1 MLIASK
7 NLEMK
12 MKFKLMT
19 QIHTAYELAN
29 IQWNNPYHLKRDK
42 G

>member
-12 MKFKLMT
+12 MKFKLKT
-19 QIHTAYELAN
+19 QIPTAYELAN
-29 IQWNNPYHLKRDK
+29 IQGNNPYLLKRDS